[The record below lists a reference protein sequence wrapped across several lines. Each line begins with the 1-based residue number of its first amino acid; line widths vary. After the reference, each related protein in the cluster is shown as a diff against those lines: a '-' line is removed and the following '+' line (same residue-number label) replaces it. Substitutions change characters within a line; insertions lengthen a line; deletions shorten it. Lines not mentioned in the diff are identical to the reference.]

1 MRVCTYFDLLDRYLR
16 DDWEQ
21 VSVQKEKKDN
31 NEGKY
36 MILGTV
42 LAQISNEQNRYVII
56 SDIFRMFTSSFATTI
71 SMLNK

>member
-36 MILGTV
+36 MILRTV